1 MREFFDLALGAG
13 FRALLFGIGNLPPP
27 LARGLCA
34 AAASLYAR
42 VGGERIVIARINLKL
57 AFPDYSEQVR
67 DRILIESFANLGRS
81 VAEVCLMHESK
92 SGDLFNLV
100 SIEGRKNLDLAKE
113 RSGQPGA
120 LIVTAHFG
128 SWEFC
133 AAALSHHGLPVS
145 AVQHGF
151 SNPHIEKIITSWR
164 QRAGLE
170 TISMGGA
177 SLGLFRALARGR
189 YVALLMD
196 QNASEEEG
204 VLAAFFSHPAM
215 TRSGPALIA
224 MTRGTAVLPVFFF
237 RVGKTG
243 AHVARIGTPLQMERA
258 AEESQAALVRNVER
272 INAAVEDAIRENP
285 EQWIWSHRRFKTL
298 PPGMPS
304 MYPPRRSM
312 LRRMRHMLRRDAGS

>member
-1 MREFFDLALGAG
+1 MREFFDRALGVAL
-13 FRALLFGIGNLPPP
+13 RALLIGIGNLPPRV
-27 LARGLCA
+27 ARESCA
-34 AAASLYAR
+34 ALASFYAR
-42 VGGERIVIARINLKL
+42 LGGPRIAIARINLAL
-57 AFPDYSEQVR
+57 AFPDKSDETR
-67 DRILIESFANLGRS
+67 DRILLESFANLGRS
-81 VAEVCLMHESK
+81 FAEVCLMHADK
-92 SGDLFNLV
+92 TGALFDLV
-100 SIEGRKNLDLAKE
+100 SIEGRKNLALAQE

-133 AAALSHHGLPVS
+133 AAALAHQGLPVS

-151 SNPHIEKIITSWR
+151 KNPHLDKIVTDWR
-164 QRAGLE
+164 RRAGLE

-204 VLAAFFSHPAM
+204 VLADFFSHPAM

-224 MTRGTAVLPVFFF
+224 MTRNTALVPVFFF

-243 AHVARIGTPLQMERA
+243 THVARIGTPLEL
-258 AEESQAALVRNVER
+258 EGGGGESPEALIRNVER
-272 INAAVEDAIRENP
+272 INAAVEEAIREAP
-285 EQWIWSHRRFKTL
+285 EQWIWSHRRFKTQ
-298 PPGMPS
+298 PPGVLPIYPS
-304 MYPPRRSM
+304 RRSP
-312 LRRMRHMLRRDAGS
+312 LRRLRHILRGRD